1 LQNQLGL
8 SVKIYLRDDVQRP
21 VAVVRVTF
29 IRFPVCL
36 EDLVRA
42 HVLKFG
48 LVRGD
53 FIRQSLSHS
62 DVIAGPNVELDPA
75 SVGYISMCD
84 ALTGYWQIGIE
95 DQPRWSWI
103 TLTYPQRLQRRL

>member
-1 LQNQLGL
+1 MGHLGQPIGL
-8 SVKIYLRDDVQRP
+8 SVSYYVYLLLTSCTEEIVEC
-21 VAVVRVTF
+21 F
-29 IRFPVCL
+29 
-36 EDLVRA
+36 
-42 HVLKFG
+42 
-48 LVRGD
+48 
-53 FIRQSLSHS
+53 S